1 MGRESTIS
9 YDQVAA
15 EADAMIANGDKPSA
29 RGIRER
35 LGTGSMGTIHRF
47 LQEWREVRRGASDAS
62 AMTIP
67 PALQRALLEFME
79 QELTA
84 RLAPAEARLAE
95 QQQAANDLAVEV
107 ERQAEQILGQ
117 AEDLAHLAEEKAAVE
132 GRAAQLEAD
141 LAATRK
147 EATSERQVAEIART
161 ELAKAQLRLEAMPR
175 LEADLVAVRHDLAT
189 EHQARTVAEQS
200 AAVNAT
206 QKAYFEA
213 RVEQMSRELTL
224 AQTKVET
231 LTNERDQAR
240 QALILAER
248 DQADLERERKATR
261 EALEK
266 AADAV
271 GSVKILRELLDKTT
285 AELTEIKADRR

>member
-95 QQQAANDLAVEV
+95 QQQAANDLALEV
-107 ERQAEQILGQ
+107 ERQAEQIASQ
-117 AEDLAHLAEEKAAVE
+117 ADDLARLAEEKAAAE
-132 GRAAQLEAD
+132 GRATQLDAE
-141 LAATRK
+141 LAAARK
-147 EATSERQVAEIART
+147 EAVSERQAAEIART
-161 ELAKAQLRLEAMPR
+161 ELAKAQLRLESMPR
-175 LEADLVAVRHDLAT
+175 LEADLMAVRNDLAA
-189 EHQARTVAEQS
+189 ERQARTAAEQA
-200 AAVNAT
+200 AAVLTA
-206 QKAYFEA
+206 QKTDLAA
-213 RVEQMSRELTL
+213 RVEQIGGQL
-224 AQTKVET
+224 AQAQAKVEH
-231 LTNERDQAR
+231 LTGERDHAR
-240 QALILAER
+240 QAQALAER
-248 DQADLERERKATR
+248 DQTDLERERKASR
-261 EALEK
+261 EWQEK
-266 AADAV
+266 AADAA
-271 GSVKILRELLDKTT
+271 GSVKMLREMLTGVT
-285 AELTEIKADRR
+285 AELATFKTEAK